1 MSAIARPTFVTQVV
15 RLLPAP
21 LLRALDAWAHRQA
34 QRRAQE
40 RRDAWLLRQA
50 ERAAE
55 LQLGMKVLG
64 D

>member
-1 MSAIARPTFVTQVV
+1 MNAIARATWVTHTV

-21 LLRALDAWAHRQA
+21 LLRVLDGWAHRQA

-55 LQLGMKVLG
+55 LQFGAKVLG

>member
-1 MSAIARPTFVTQVV
+1 MSAIARPTWITQAV
-15 RLLPAP
+15 RLLPPP
-21 LLRALDAWAHRQA
+21 LLRTLDGWAHRQA

-55 LQLGMKVLG
+55 MQFAAKVLG

>member
-1 MSAIARPTFVTQVV
+1 V
-15 RLLPAP
+15 RLLPPP
-21 LLRALDAWAHRQA
+21 LLRTLDGWAHRQA

-55 LQLGMKVLG
+55 MQFAAKVLG